1 MQKNSSKYFKKCKK
15 TPTNT
20 LRNAN
25 FLHFIVK
32 KKKIST
38 YKARTVKLSR
48 KILILKKERTLQKI
62 AKLNFT
68 IVKYKVDC
76 ESIASGQS

>member
-25 FLHFIVK
+25 FLHFI
-32 KKKIST
+32 
-38 YKARTVKLSR
+38 ARTVKLSR

-68 IVKYKVDC
+68 IIKYKVDC
-76 ESIASGQS
+76 ESVESGQS